1 MPAESRRR
9 AVTLSEEEAATSEP
23 RTPAAPLDPAA
34 PLSSLAGIGPARAL
48 ALARRGL
55 HRLRDLCCLL
65 PRELVRSEERIPIA
79 AALRLRGAPVT
90 IAATVESGRL
100 TRWRGRR
107 SIYRLRCTDSS
118 GALDAVFFNQPW
130 LRERF
135 VPGMQVE
142 LSGTISASGELRLV
156 VESVG
161 TSERP
166 LPRPGSL
173 VPRYPA
179 FEGLSPEFVGRLVQ
193 TALACAD
200 SIEEPL
206 DHAHLARLDLPP
218 LALAVRRVHAPDD
231 VHQYERAHARLA
243 LEPWLGFQ
251 ARMARRREEDRL
263 GHARSIVLAEA
274 EHARALA
281 TFPFAFTAG
290 QAQAVREIR
299 GDLSRQRPMRRLLQ
313 GDVGCG
319 KTAVAAWAALA
330 VAQRG
335 GQVAFLA
342 PTELLAEQH
351 HQVLA
356 PRLAE
361 AGVRSVLLTGS
372 LPRVERTRVLDELS
386 SGRASIAFGTHALF
400 SAEVAYAR
408 LDLAIIDEQQ
418 RFGVGQRLALSQKGE
433 AAHLLLLTATPIPR
447 TLAHTLYADLDVSTI
462 QDRPAGRGAV
472 RTRWVRGEKSERLQA
487 FLAER
492 LEAGE
497 RAFWVCPRIGEGES
511 ESEAEERGAS
521 TSAVRRA
528 RALAASP
535 LARFGVELVH
545 GALDRYERARAVESF
560 RAGRARL
567 LVATSVIEVGVDVPE
582 ASIMVVEGA
591 ERFGL
596 AQLHQ
601 LRGRI
606 GRGPRDSWCL
616 LLGKPSATERLEL
629 LERESSGFAIA
640 EADLRQRGM
649 GELAGLRQSGLAA
662 ELPGGEAEDLA
673 LLILARDLM
682 REDSALRA
690 RYGAGSPDDYA
701 P

>member
-1 MPAESRRR
+1 MHSQAQQSKD
-9 AVTLSEEEAATSEP
+9 EALDP
-23 RTPAAPLDPAA
+23 DAPLTE
-34 PLSSLAGIGPARAL
+34 LEGIGPARAR

-55 HRLRDLCCLL
+55 SRVRDLCLL
-65 PRELVRSEERIPIA
+65 APRDLVRWEERVPIA
-79 AALRLRGAPVT
+79 EALRARGKTVT
-90 IAATVESGRL
+90 IAATVESARL
-100 TRWRGRR
+100 TRWRGAR
-107 SIYRLRCTDSS
+107 SIFCLRCTDASS
-118 GALDAVFFNQPW
+118 ALDAVFFNQPW

-135 VPGMQVE
+135 VAGMQLEIRGSIPATGV
-142 LSGTISASGELRLV
+142 ARLV

-166 LPRPGSL
+166 LPPPGSL
-173 VPRYPA
+173 VPHYPA
-179 FEGLSPEFVGRLVQ
+179 FEGLSPAFVGRLVQ
-193 TALACAD
+193 VALACAD
-200 SIEEPL
+200 SIVEPL
-206 DHAHLARLDLPP
+206 PAAQLAPLDLPP
-218 LALAVRRVHAPDD
+218 LALAVRYAHAPETVLD
-231 VHQYERAHARLA
+231 YERGRARLA
-243 LEPWLGFQ
+243 LEPLLAFQ
-251 ARMARRREEDRL
+251 ARLARRREEDRR
-263 GHARSIVLAEA
+263 GRARSIVLTEA

-281 TFPFAFTAG
+281 SFPFRFTEG
-290 QAQAVREIR
+290 QSSAVDEIR
-299 GDLSRQRPMRRLLQ
+299 ADLSRSRPMRRLLQ

-330 VAQRG
+330 VAARG
-335 GQVAFLA
+335 GQIAFLA

-356 PRLAE
+356 PRFLE

-372 LPRVERTRVLDELS
+372 LPRAERTRVLAELA
-386 SGRASIAFGTHALF
+386 SGRASLAFGTHALF
-400 SAEVAYAR
+400 SAEVRYAR

-418 RFGVGQRLALSQKGE
+418 RFGVGQRLALAQKGE

-462 QDRPAGRGAV
+462 QDRPADRGSSK
-472 RTRWVRGEKSERLQA
+472 TSWVRGEKSARLQA

-511 ESEAEERGAS
+511 EMDEQAAS

-528 RALAASP
+528 KALAASP
-535 LARFGVELVH
+535 LARYGVALVH
-545 GALDRYERARAVESF
+545 GGLERDERARVVEDF
-560 RAGRARL
+560 RAGRSRL

-582 ASIMVVEGA
+582 ASVMVVEGA

-606 GRGPRDSWCL
+606 GRGPQDSWCL
-616 LLGKPSATERLEL
+616 LLGKPSAAERLEL
-629 LERESSGFAIA
+629 LEREPSGFAIA
-640 EADLRQRGM
+640 EADLRLRGM
-649 GELAGLRQSGLAA
+649 GELAGLRQSGLGADDFA
-662 ELPGGEAEDLA
+662 GGEGDLA

-682 REDSALRA
+682 RADPALREHYA
-690 RYGAGSPDDYA
+690 AGCDNVDA